1 MTEHEDETV
10 DLAPVEAESL
20 PDPGDLP
27 GVIPEFADLK
37 PDTIITEGGMARIF
51 RRDRSTVKKMVL
63 RGELPP
69 PCRMAGSN
77 IWTIGAIVRHIEA
90 RLEEAGKDMRR
101 IAKHTPAK
109 HSS

>member
-1 MTEHEDETV
+1 MTENEASV
-10 DLAPVEAESL
+10 DPASVEAEKL

-27 GVIPEFADLK
+27 GIIPEFADLK
-37 PDTIITEGGMARIF
+37 PDTIITEEGMARIF

-69 PCRMAGSN
+69 PCRLAGSN
-77 IWTIGAIVRHIEA
+77 IWTIAAIVRHIEA
-90 RLEEAGKDMRR
+90 RLEEASKDMKR